1 MTRRVVFVAFDECQ
15 ILDLTGPLEVF
26 SMASRVTGGSKPAYR
41 TEVAT
46 LSGDPFR
53 ASCGVEI
60 RPDRALSS
68 VAGRI
73 DTLVVIG
80 GLGTR
85 SALASSALVGWIG
98 RAARR
103 SRRIVSVCSG
113 AYLLAAAGL
122 LDGKRATTH
131 WAECERLAAMF
142 PSITVE
148 HDPIFVRDGDVWTSA
163 GVTAG
168 MDLALHLV
176 EDDLG
181 ADVARAAARELVMF
195 VQRPGGQAQ
204 FSTQLA
210 AQRPAGSALK
220 ALESWIPDHLDEDLA
235 VPTLAARCAM
245 SARHFA
251 RAFRSELGVT
261 PGTYV
266 GAMRVEA
273 ARRLLE
279 TTGRG
284 IGDIA
289 STCGFGTIETM
300 HRCFRRTLGVTPGQ
314 YRDRFSPERRS
325 A

>member
-1 MTRRVVFVAFDECQ
+1 MSRRVVFVAFDDCQ
-15 ILDLTGPLEVF
+15 VLDLTGPLEVF
-26 SMASRVTGGSKPAYR
+26 SMASRLAAGPTPPYR
-41 TEVAT
+41 TEVVT
-46 LSGDPFR
+46 ESGEAFR
-53 ASCGVEI
+53 ASCGMEI
-60 RPDRALSS
+60 APDRAISGTS
-68 VAGRI
+68 GRI
-73 DTLVVIG
+73 DTLVVVG

-85 SALASSALVGWIG
+85 GALRSPALVGWIS

-103 SRRIVSVCSG
+103 SRRVVSVCSG

-131 WAECERLAAMF
+131 WAECDRLGEAF
-142 PSITVE
+142 PAVTVE
-148 HDPIFVRDGDVWTSA
+148 RDPIFVRDGNVWTSA

-176 EDDLG
+176 ENDLG
-181 ADVARAAARELVMF
+181 ADVARAVARELVMF

-210 AQRPAGSALK
+210 AQRPRTSTLQ

-235 VPTLAARCAM
+235 VPLLAARCAM
-245 SARHFA
+245 SPRHFA

-266 GAMRVEA
+266 GSMRVEA

-289 STCGFGTIETM
+289 LACGFGTIETM
-300 HRCFRRTLGVTPGQ
+300 HRCFKRALGVTPGQ

>member
-1 MTRRVVFVAFDECQ
+1 MTRRVVFVAFAGCQ
-15 ILDLTGPLEVF
+15 VLDLTGPLEVF
-26 SMASRVTGGSKPAYR
+26 SMASRLAAGPTPPYR
-41 TEVAT
+41 TEVLT
-46 LSGDPFR
+46 EDGEPFR
-53 ASCGVEI
+53 ASCGVEL
-60 RPDRALSS
+60 RPDRAVSA
-68 VAGRI
+68 VTGGI

-85 SALASSALVGWIG
+85 DALRSPALVAWIA
-98 RAARR
+98 RASQR

-131 WAECERLAAMF
+131 WAECDRLGEAF
-142 PSITVE
+142 PAVTVE
-148 HDPIFVRDGDVWTSA
+148 RDPIFVRDGNVWTSA

-176 EDDLG
+176 ENDLG
-181 ADVARAAARELVMF
+181 ADVARAVARELVMF

-210 AQRPAGSALK
+210 AQRPRTSTLQ

-245 SARHFA
+245 SPRHFA
-251 RAFRSELGVT
+251 RAFRSEVGVT

-266 GAMRVEA
+266 GSMRVEA

-289 STCGFGTIETM
+289 HTCGFGTIETM
-300 HRCFRRTLGVTPGQ
+300 HRCFKRTLGVTPGQ

>member
-1 MTRRVVFVAFDECQ
+1 VVFVAFEDCQ

-26 SMASRVTGGSKPAYR
+26 SMASRVEGGPTPAYR
-41 TEVAT
+41 IEVAT

-53 ASCGVEI
+53 ASCGLEV
-60 RPDRALSS
+60 RPDCALSR
-68 VAGRI
+68 VLGPI
-73 DTLVVIG
+73 DTLIVIG

-85 SALASSALVGWIG
+85 TAFGSSALVGWIG
-98 RAARR
+98 RVARR
-103 SRRIVSVCSG
+103 SRRVVSVCSG
-113 AYLLAAAGL
+113 TYLLAAAGL

-131 WAECERLAAMF
+131 WAECARLAQLF
-142 PSITVE
+142 PAVTVE
-148 HDPIFVRDGDVWTSA
+148 SDPIFVHDGSVWTSA

-168 MDLALHLV
+168 MDLALRLV

-181 ADVARAAARELVMF
+181 AETARAVARELVMF

-210 AQRPAGSALK
+210 AQRPSGSALQE
-220 ALESWIPDHLDEDLA
+220 LESWLPDHLGEDLS
-235 VPTLAARCAM
+235 VPALADRCAM
-245 SARHFA
+245 SPRHFA
-251 RAFRSELGVT
+251 RAFRAELGMT
-261 PGTYV
+261 PGAYV
-266 GAMRVEA
+266 GALRVEA

-289 STCGFGTIETM
+289 VACGFGTIETL
-300 HRCFRRTLGVTPGQ
+300 HRCFKKALGVTPGH

>member
-1 MTRRVVFVAFDECQ
+1 MTRRVVLVAFDDCQ
-15 ILDLTGPLEVF
+15 VLDLTGPLEVF
-26 SMASRVTGGSKPAYR
+26 SMASRLTMGSTPPYR
-41 TEVAT
+41 TEVVT
-46 LSGDPFR
+46 ESGEAFR
-53 ASCGVEI
+53 ASCGMEI
-60 RPDRALSS
+60 APDRAISGVS
-68 VAGRI
+68 GRI

-85 SALASSALVGWIG
+85 EALRSPALIGWIS
-98 RAARR
+98 RAAKR
-103 SRRIVSVCSG
+103 SRRVVSVCSG

-131 WAECERLAAMF
+131 WNECDRLAALF
-142 PSITVE
+142 PSVMVE
-148 HDPIFVRDGDVWTSA
+148 RDPIFVRDGNVWTSA

-176 EDDLG
+176 EADLG
-181 ADVARAAARELVMF
+181 ADLARAVARELVMF

-210 AQRPAGSALK
+210 AQRPRTSALQL
-220 ALESWIPDHLDEDLA
+220 LESWIPDHLDEDLA

-245 SARHFA
+245 SPRHFA
-251 RAFRSELGVT
+251 RSFRSELGVT

-266 GAMRVEA
+266 GSMRVEA

-289 STCGFGTIETM
+289 LACGFGTIETM
-300 HRCFRRTLGVTPGQ
+300 HRCFKRTLGVTPGQ
-314 YRDRFSPERRS
+314 YRYRFSPERRS

>member
-1 MTRRVVFVAFDECQ
+1 MTRRVVFVAFANCQ

-26 SMASRVTGGSKPAYR
+26 SMASRIVGGSKPPYR
-41 TEVAT
+41 TEVVT
-46 LSGDPFR
+46 EGGDPFR

-60 RPDRALSS
+60 RPDSALAA
-68 VAGRI
+68 VEGRI
-73 DTLVVIG
+73 DTLVVVG

-85 SALASSALVGWIG
+85 DALRSAGLIDWITD
-98 RAARR
+98 AARR

-122 LDGKRATTH
+122 LDHKRATTH
-131 WAECERLAAMF
+131 WAECDRLAATF
-142 PSITVE
+142 PTVTVE
-148 HDPIFVRDGDVWTSA
+148 PDPIFVHDGRVWTSA

-176 EDDLG
+176 ENDLR
-181 ADVARAAARELVMF
+181 ADVARAVARELVMF

-210 AQRPAGSALK
+210 AQRPAGSALR

-245 SARHFA
+245 SPRHFA
-251 RAFRSELGVT
+251 RAFRRELGVT
-261 PGTYV
+261 PGSYV
-266 GAMRVEA
+266 GAMRVEG

-284 IGDIA
+284 LADIA
-289 STCGFGTIETM
+289 GACGFGTIETL
-300 HRCFRRTLGVTPGQ
+300 HRCFKRALGVTPGQ
-314 YRDRFSPERRS
+314 YRDRFSPGLRS

>member
-1 MTRRVVFVAFDECQ
+1 MTRRVVFVAFDDFQ
-15 ILDLTGPLEVF
+15 ILDLTGPLEVC
-26 SMASRVTGGSKPAYR
+26 SMASRIDGGPHPAYR

-46 LSGDPFR
+46 LVGEPLR
-53 ASCGVEI
+53 ASCGLEI
-60 RPDRALSS
+60 RPDRALAA
-68 VAGRI
+68 VRGGI

-80 GLGTR
+80 GAGTR
-85 SALASSALVGWIG
+85 RALESPELVGWVG
-98 RAARR
+98 RAAGR
-103 SRRIVSVCSG
+103 SRRVVSVCSG

-131 WAECERLAAMF
+131 WAHCDRLAEAF
-142 PSITVE
+142 PAVVVE
-148 HDPIFVRDGDVWTSA
+148 RDPIFVHDGDVWTSA

-168 MDLALHLV
+168 MDLMLRLV

-181 ADVARAAARELVMF
+181 ADTARAVARELVLF

-210 AQRPAGSALK
+210 AQRPAASALR
-220 ALESWIPDHLDEDLA
+220 AIESWIPDHLDEDLA
-235 VPTLAARCAM
+235 VPVLAARCAM
-245 SARHFA
+245 SPRHFA
-251 RAFRSELGVT
+251 RAFRAELGVT
-261 PGTYV
+261 PGSYV

-289 STCGFGTIETM
+289 RACGFGTIETL
-300 HRCFRRTLGVTPGQ
+300 HRCFKRTLGVTPGQ
-314 YRDRFSPERRS
+314 YRDRFSPERRT

>member
-1 MTRRVVFVAFDECQ
+1 ME
-15 ILDLTGPLEVF
+15 L
-26 SMASRVTGGSKPAYR
+26 
-41 TEVAT
+41 
-46 LSGDPFR
+46 
-53 ASCGVEI
+53 
-60 RPDRALSS
+60 RPDRAVSA
-68 VAGRI
+68 VTGGI

-85 SALASSALVGWIG
+85 DALRSPALVAWIA
-98 RAARR
+98 RASQR
-103 SRRIVSVCSG
+103 SRRVVSVCSG

-131 WAECERLAAMF
+131 WAECDRLGEAF
-142 PSITVE
+142 PAVTVE
-148 HDPIFVRDGDVWTSA
+148 RDPIFVRDGNVWTSA

-176 EDDLG
+176 ENDLG
-181 ADVARAAARELVMF
+181 ADVARAVARELVMF

-210 AQRPAGSALK
+210 AQRPRTSTLQ

-245 SARHFA
+245 SPRHFA
-251 RAFRSELGVT
+251 RAFRSEVGVT

-266 GAMRVEA
+266 GSMRVEA

-289 STCGFGTIETM
+289 RSCGFGTIETM
-300 HRCFRRTLGVTPGQ
+300 HRCFKRTLGVTPGQ